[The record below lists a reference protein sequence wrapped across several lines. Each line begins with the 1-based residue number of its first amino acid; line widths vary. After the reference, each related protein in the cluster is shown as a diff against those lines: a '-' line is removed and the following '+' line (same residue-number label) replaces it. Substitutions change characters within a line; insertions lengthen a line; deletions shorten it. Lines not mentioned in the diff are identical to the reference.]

1 MKPVILITHKFD
13 NDSIPF
19 GVGRIYSIRS
29 NYCRAIQNAGG
40 TPLITAGGDPEAY
53 AALADGILFT
63 GSGSDI
69 TPSLYGQEN
78 QGSLGCDREL
88 DDMELRLFEA
98 FVKAG
103 KPILGICRGQQLIN
117 VALGGTLIQDVPS
130 QKPEAIAHRNDDEA
144 VTTFHPVSCLPGSR
158 MEALFG
164 PSLLTNS
171 YHHQAIDTLGSG
183 LVATARTEDGIIEAI
198 EHESLPILATQFHPE
213 RMTGEEQT
221 NCPNMLPLFRHFID
235 LCAK

>member
-1 MKPVILITHKFD
+1 MQPLILISHKFD
-13 NDSIPF
+13 RDTVPF

-29 NYCRAIQNAGG
+29 NYCRSILAAGG
-40 TPLITAGGDPEAY
+40 TPLITAGGDPLEY
-53 AALADGILFT
+53 ARLAQGIVFT

-78 QGSLGCDREL
+78 RGALGCDMEL
-88 DDMELRLFEA
+88 DETELRLFDA
-98 FVKAG
+98 FYKAG

-117 VALGGTLIQDVPS
+117 VALGGTLLQDIPT
-130 QKPEAIAHRNDDEA
+130 QRPQAIAHRCEDET
-144 VTTFHPVSCLPGSR
+144 VTTFHPVTTQPGSR

-164 PSLLTNS
+164 GRLQTNS
-171 YHHQAIDTLGSG
+171 YHHQAIDLLGKG
-183 LVATARTEDGIIEAI
+183 LIATAKTDDGIPEAI
-198 EHESLPILATQFHPE
+198 EHESRPILATQFHPE

-221 NCPNMLPLFRHFID
+221 CCPNMLPLFRHFVS